1 MPRLLPVLLLG
12 ALLLCPSLAQAQDVD
27 GPNPLAGVKLYSER
41 DAPSWHSYRWLMGK
55 GQEGKANLVYKI
67 AREPR
72 AIWVGRHTSPHFAKK
87 VRLIIDGAKA
97 DGAVPIMTVMR
108 AEATECSPTYQGGG
122 PRADRVTR
130 RWYRRLARV
139 IGGDRVIIGFE
150 PDSLG
155 TISCLAPSRRDD
167 RIELLRYGVD
177 VLSKLPGATIYIEA
191 GASDWEASFRMA
203 KKLRRVGINKVRGFM
218 LNVTHYDW
226 TANNVRYG
234 LDLSRRLGGKHFVI
248 NTAQNGR
255 GPVHYKASNGRRINI
270 WCSPKLRGLGPV
282 PTTDT
287 AHPLV
292 DAYLWLNRPGYAQ
305 SCAGRKI
312 DWFLPRALTLARFAT
327 DWVRPPKGTRF
338 GHYKLYPPS
347 IFGVP

>member
-1 MPRLLPVLLLG
+1 MRRLLPVLLLG
-12 ALLLCPSLAQAQDVD
+12 ALLACPSAAQAQFVD
-27 GPNPLAGVKLYSER
+27 GPNPLADVKLYS
-41 DAPSWHSYRWLMGK
+41 DPQAPAMKSWRYLQRK
-55 GQEGKANLVYKI
+55 GRAKQAELIWRI

-72 AIWVGRHTSPHFAKK
+72 AVWVGRFTRPRFHFK
-87 VRLIIDGAKA
+87 VRRIIEAAKA
-97 DGAVPIMTVMR
+97 QGSVPVITVLR
-108 AEATECSPTYQGGG
+108 AESTQCSPTYTAGGAA
-122 PRADRVTR
+122 ADRRVR
-130 RWYRRLARV
+130 NWYDGLARA
-139 IGGDRVIIGFE
+139 IGGDRVVIAFE

-155 TISCLAPSRRDD
+155 TIDCLARSRRDD
-167 RIELLRYGVD
+167 RIRLLRHGID
-177 VLSKLPGATIYIEA
+177 VLSALPATTIYIEA

-203 KKLRRVGINKVRGFM
+203 KKLRQVGIHKVRGFM

-226 TANNVRYG
+226 TMNNIRYG

-255 GPVHYKASNGRRINI
+255 GPVHYKASNGKRINI

-292 DAYLWLNRPGYAQ
+292 DAYLWINRPGYAQ

-312 DWFLPRALTLARFAT
+312 DWFLPRALTLARLAT
-327 DWVRPPKGTRF
+327 DWVRAPRGTRF
-338 GHYKLYPPS
+338 GHFKPYPPS
-347 IFGVP
+347 VFGVP